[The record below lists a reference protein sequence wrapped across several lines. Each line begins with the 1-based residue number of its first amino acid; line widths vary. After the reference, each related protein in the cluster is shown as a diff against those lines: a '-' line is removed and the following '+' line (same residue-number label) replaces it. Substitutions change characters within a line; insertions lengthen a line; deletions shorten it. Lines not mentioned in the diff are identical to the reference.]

1 MKDYSNLDG
10 EVVDYQI
17 LSGISNV
24 KDNPLDS
31 QNFYPMSGEKHSN
44 FRIFGIGKPSAGQIE
59 RQERRDEKKDMRMD
73 RKYDRNERKNIR
85 TDAKAAAKT
94 TQAQSQLEIAKSL
107 SAPDSTAAAIAAL
120 GGGGGAMNTNQGMS
134 AGMKIGI
141 AVLVLGVVGFIG
153 YKVYKAKKK

>member
-17 LSGISNV
+17 LSGLSNV
-24 KDNPLDS
+24 QNNPLDS
-31 QNFYPMSGEKHSN
+31 QNFYPMDGGEKHSN

-59 RQERRDEKKDMRMD
+59 RQENRQERREEKQDFKMQ
-73 RKYDRNERKNIR
+73 KKEDRNERKNTR
-85 TDAKAAAKT
+85 AGAKA

-107 SAPDSTAAAIAAL
+107 SAPDATAAALAAL
-120 GGGGGAMNTNQGMS
+120 GGGTKDTNEGMS
-134 AGMKIGI
+134 TGMKIGI